1 MEQTHSSVDEDP
13 PVHMG
18 RVVTA
23 SISGAL
29 LEWYD
34 FFVYGTASA
43 LFFGRVF
50 FPTSDAATGVIA
62 SFATY
67 GAGFFA
73 RPLGGIVFG
82 NFGDQRGR
90 KSALIWTLSIVG
102 ASTFL
107 IGLLPTYDQ
116 VGMWAPVLLVG
127 LRLVQGFGLGGE
139 YGGAALLTIESAP
152 KARRGLFG
160 SLPQTAASVGILL
173 ATGIVSLC
181 DGAFTDGQM
190 HAWGWRIPFIVSIL
204 MLAVGMFVR
213 THTGETPEFLRQQNP
228 PVPASSPSRERIP
241 LLRAFRSHPRN
252 MILAFCARIAETVS
266 SNTINA
272 FGIAYVTT
280 QLALNRQIPLNG
292 MLVASAIGILVCPI
306 IGWLGD
312 RFGMRRVYLL
322 GAAAVVLV
330 AFPFFLLLDTA
341 SVPAIWVALI
351 VSYNFGPTM
360 MFAVQPTL
368 FTSMFGT
375 DVRYT
380 GLSFAYQ
387 FSAILGGLTPLICTA
402 LLQAFDGRPW
412 GVASYMGAA
421 GLISLTA
428 TLLIRDGG
436 RPAPIT
442 EAVCDDMKG
451 QTA

>member
-1 MEQTHSSVDEDP
+1 
-13 PVHMG
+13 
-18 RVVTA
+18 
-23 SISGAL
+23 
-29 LEWYD
+29 
-34 FFVYGTASA
+34 
-43 LFFGRVF
+43 
-50 FPTSDAATGVIA
+50 
-62 SFATY
+62 
-67 GAGFFA
+67 
-73 RPLGGIVFG
+73 
-82 NFGDQRGR
+82 
-90 KSALIWTLSIVG
+90 
-102 ASTFL
+102 
-107 IGLLPTYDQ
+107 
-116 VGMWAPVLLVG
+116 
-127 LRLVQGFGLGGE
+127 
-139 YGGAALLTIESAP
+139 
-152 KARRGLFG
+152 
-160 SLPQTAASVGILL
+160 L

-181 DGAFTDGQM
+181 DGVFVFTDGQM
-190 HAWGWRIPFIVSIL
+190 HAWGWRIPFLVSVL
-204 MLAVGMFVR
+204 MLAVRMFVR
-213 THTGETPEFLRQQNP
+213 THTGETPEFLHQQNP
-228 PVPASSPSRERIP
+228 PVPASSRSRERIP

-252 MILAFCARIAETVS
+252 MILAFCAWIAETVS

-280 QLALNRQIPLNG
+280 QLALDRQIPLNG
-292 MLVASAIGILVCPI
+292 MLVASAIGILACPV

-330 AFPFFLLLDTA
+330 AFPSLLLLDTA

-351 VSYNFGPTM
+351 VSDSFGPTM

-402 LLQAFDGRPW
+402 LLQAFDGEPW
-412 GVASYMGAA
+412 GVAAYMAVA
-421 GLISLTA
+421 GLVSLVA
-428 TLLIRDGG
+428 TLLIRDGA

-442 EAVCDDMKG
+442 GAVCDDMKG

>member
-1 MEQTHSSVDEDP
+1 MKTDTHSSVDEDP
-13 PVHMG
+13 PVHMD

-50 FPTSDAATGVIA
+50 FPTSDAATGIIA

-73 RPLGGIVFG
+73 RPLGGIIFG
-82 NFGDQRGR
+82 HFGDQRGR

-116 VGMWAPVLLVG
+116 VGVWAPILLVA

-152 KARRGLFG
+152 GPRRGFFG
-160 SLPQTAASVGILL
+160 SLPQTAASIGILL

-181 DGAFTDGQM
+181 DSAFTDEQM
-190 HAWGWRIPFIVSIL
+190 HSWGWRIPFLVSML

-213 THTGETPEFLRQQNP
+213 THTGETPEFLHQRNP
-228 PVPASSPSRERIP
+228 ATCSSSRSGERIP
-241 LLRAFRSHPRN
+241 LFRAFRNHPRN
-252 MILAFCARIAETVS
+252 MVLAFCARIAETVS
-266 SNTINA
+266 SNIINA
-272 FGIAYVTT
+272 FGISYVTT
-280 QLALNRQIPLNG
+280 QLALDRQIPLNG
-292 MLVASAIGILVCPI
+292 MLVASAIGILACPV
-306 IGWLGD
+306 IGWFSD
-312 RFGMRRVYLL
+312 RVGLRRIYLL
-322 GAAAVVLV
+322 GAVSVVLV
-330 AFPFFLLLDTA
+330 SFPFFLLLGTA

-351 VSYNFGPTM
+351 VSYNLGPTM

-402 LLQAFDGRPW
+402 LLQAFDGEPW
-412 GVASYMGAA
+412 GVAAYMAVA
-421 GLISLTA
+421 GLVSLVA
-428 TLLIRDGG
+428 TVLIRGSS
-436 RPAPIT
+436 RTASTAEP
-442 EAVCDDMKG
+442 VCRDVKG
-451 QTA
+451 KD